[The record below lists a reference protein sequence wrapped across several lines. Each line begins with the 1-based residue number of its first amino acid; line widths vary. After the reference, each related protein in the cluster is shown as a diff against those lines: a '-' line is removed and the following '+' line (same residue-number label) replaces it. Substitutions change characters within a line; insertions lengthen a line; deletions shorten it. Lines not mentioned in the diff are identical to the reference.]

1 MQIFPD
7 LETLSRAAAEV
18 FVQICHQAV
27 SDHGR
32 FDVALSGGSTPK
44 RMFELLSTPDFRDR
58 ITWSNVHLFWSDERY
73 VPPTDSQSNEHMARE
88 ALIQFIPIPAPNV
101 HGMYK
106 PGGVELAAAAYEQLI
121 KDELGE
127 ELALDL
133 TLLGIGPDGHT
144 ASLFPGEPSVH
155 EKVRLVVAGIGHAG
169 VSERITMTP
178 PLLNRSRTVM
188 FLVAGTDKQEPLK
201 RIFDGPEDWDET
213 PSQSVARHAPN
224 IIWML
229 DAKAAGE

>member
-88 ALIQFIPIPAPNV
+88 ALIQFIPIPAPN
-101 HGMYK
+101 
-106 PGGVELAAAAYEQLI
+106 
-121 KDELGE
+121 
-127 ELALDL
+127 
-133 TLLGIGPDGHT
+133 
-144 ASLFPGEPSVH
+144 
-155 EKVRLVVAGIGHAG
+155 
-169 VSERITMTP
+169 
-178 PLLNRSRTVM
+178 
-188 FLVAGTDKQEPLK
+188 
-201 RIFDGPEDWDET
+201 
-213 PSQSVARHAPN
+213 